1 MLVRPWCFSAGGK
14 INRIPKKLSGQLLA
28 EVSRA
33 SRANN
38 RDGIEKATSFFTS
51 ATSCPLLGSFRDS
64 STLGISIFVSGIK
77 FRCIEILVKIVN
89 FI

>member
-33 SRANN
+33 SRTNN

-51 ATSCPLLGSFRDS
+51 ATSCPLRDS

-77 FRCIEILVKIVN
+77 FRCIEILLKLVN